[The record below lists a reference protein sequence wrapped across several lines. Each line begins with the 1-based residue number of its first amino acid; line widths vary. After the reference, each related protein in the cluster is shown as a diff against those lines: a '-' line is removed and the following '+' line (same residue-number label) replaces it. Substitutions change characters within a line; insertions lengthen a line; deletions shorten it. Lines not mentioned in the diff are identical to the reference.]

1 MGIISRRMVMGMIN
15 AREIDELNLEVNS
28 LELINEMNR
37 NICSVLEVLDVE
49 KNILLNNCSY
59 AL

>member
-1 MGIISRRMVMGMIN
+1 MGMLN
-15 AREIDELNLEVNS
+15 SRLIDELNLEVNS

-37 NICSVLEVLDVE
+37 DICSVLELLKIED
-49 KNILLNNCSY
+49 NILLNNTSY